1 MAKVKPLT
9 RLDSYRLVRYVLLLF
24 YVQSILV
31 GFTAQVYDSTKNRI
45 YTSKILA
52 FYSIG
57 ISIILI
63 IKHITSGNLIGR
75 NSELGVVESTVN
87 AVEAFLLLNI
97 MLLGTIRRYTMR
109 KNMEGLFDDYA
120 NIQKVIGFTSSQ
132 IYGTANIRVMRAAMI
147 GTALLLIL
155 ILPDLRIVT
164 SLSEVF
170 DVFTFMYPKVM
181 IVNLASWQYL
191 EVLYVHRYLEL
202 INHMLS
208 EMHYEA
214 AKEVKVINLDKN
226 FQSLSLKLFRIMMI
240 RNRVIALAFKINNN
254 NNLQMLTVFT
264 LISVLTLNQMY
275 AVFLLIHHLSQDQI
289 EASQQK
295 SLSSIFCLILI
306 LYEAF
311 CITDACEQVMEESNK
326 TSEILHRYNSL
337 HMDAQLKQTVEMFLI
352 QLMHHP
358 IKFTA
363 CGMFTLDYSVLFSI
377 ITSATSYLIILIQ
390 FELADNCRKG

>member
-1 MAKVKPLT
+1 MAKVKPIT

-109 KNMEGLFDDYA
+109 KNIESLFDDYA

-155 ILPDLRIVT
+155 ILPELRTVT
-164 SLSEVF
+164 SVSEVF
-170 DVFTFMYPKVM
+170 DVFTLMYPKVM

-289 EASQQK
+289 EESQQK

-311 CITDACEQVMEESNK
+311 CITDACEQVVEESNK

-390 FELADNCRKG
+390 FELADNCKKG

>member
-1 MAKVKPLT
+1 MAKVKPIT

-109 KNMEGLFDDYA
+109 KNIESLFDDYA

-155 ILPDLRIVT
+155 ILPELRTVT
-164 SLSEVF
+164 SVSEVF
-170 DVFTFMYPKVM
+170 DVFTLMYPKVM

-289 EASQQK
+289 EESQQK

-311 CITDACEQVMEESNK
+311 CITDACEQVVEESNK

-363 CGMFTLDYSVLFSI
+363 CGMFTLDYSI

-390 FELADNCRKG
+390 FELADNCKKG